1 VVRIARS
8 VFDSFISFTGLL
20 FPRAVQM
27 PKKHMR
33 VCKASFFNE
42 L

>member
-1 VVRIARS
+1 MPVVRIARS

-27 PKKHMR
+27 PK
-33 VCKASFFNE
+33 NIYG